1 MSNVVMFE
9 QHLKLL
15 CRLNTNCFNISFDF
29 NNFRMTKLQSKQN
42 KLTSRRAVAPVIAT
56 LLLVAIAVVGGSIV
70 FVFSQGFFSSAQISG
85 APQIESLQ
93 INGYDATDVTNLTLH
108 DGSLIDQQAIPTVFS
123 GVAND
128 GLLTGER
135 VAIYVTNQGVS
146 QAALTEV
153 RFAGSVY
160 TYNTAAALDTWD
172 ANTFLNAQEFTIIE
186 KGIALGIAEV
196 SQSPTAIIQPGQQAT
211 ILLELEQDVQFGR
224 DAQFKL
230 TTANG
235 AVFVGTVVAGQQS
248 G

>member
-1 MSNVVMFE
+1 
-9 QHLKLL
+9 
-15 CRLNTNCFNISFDF
+15 
-29 NNFRMTKLQSKQN
+29 MTKLQSKQN

-93 INGYDATDVTNLTLH
+93 INGYDATDVTNLQLH
-108 DGSLIDQQAIPTVFS
+108 DGSLIEQSATPAVFS
-123 GVAND
+123 GVANN

-135 VAIYVTNQGVS
+135 IAIYVTNQGVS

-160 TYNTAAALDTWD
+160 TYATAATLDD
-172 ANTFLNAQEFTIIE
+172 FAADTFLNAQEFAIIE
-186 KGIALGIAEV
+186 KGVALSVADV

>member
-1 MSNVVMFE
+1 
-9 QHLKLL
+9 
-15 CRLNTNCFNISFDF
+15 
-29 NNFRMTKLQSKQN
+29 MTKLQSKQN

-85 APQIESLQ
+85 APTIELLQ
-93 INGYDATDVTNLTLH
+93 INGYDATDVDNLQLH
-108 DGSLIDQQAIPTVFS
+108 DGGLIDQGALTVLS
-123 GVAND
+123 GAPND

-135 VAIYVTNQGVS
+135 VAIFVTNQDVS

-160 TYNTAAALDTWD
+160 TYATQAALETFD
-172 ANTFLNAQEFTIIE
+172 ADVVLLPNSFTILE
-186 KGIALGIAEV
+186 RGVAGAVADV
-196 SQSPTAIIQPGQQAT
+196 SQNPTAVLQPGQQAT
-211 ILLELEQDVQFGR
+211 LLLELEQDVSFGR
-224 DAQFKL
+224 DAQIKL

-235 AVFVGTVVAGQQS
+235 AVFVGTVVAGQLS

>member
-1 MSNVVMFE
+1 
-9 QHLKLL
+9 
-15 CRLNTNCFNISFDF
+15 
-29 NNFRMTKLQSKQN
+29 MTKLQSKQN

-93 INGYDATDVTNLTLH
+93 INGYDATDVTNLQLH
-108 DGSLIDQQAIPTVFS
+108 DGSLIEQSAVPAVFS

-153 RFAGSVY
+153 RFAGSIY
-160 TYNTAAALDTWD
+160 TYATAADLDD
-172 ANTFLNAQEFTIIE
+172 FAANTFLDAQEFTIIE
-186 KGIALGIAEV
+186 KGVALDVAEV
-196 SQSPTAIIQPGQQAT
+196 SQNPTAIIQPGQQAT

>member
-1 MSNVVMFE
+1 M
-9 QHLKLL
+9 
-15 CRLNTNCFNISFDF
+15 
-29 NNFRMTKLQSKQN
+29 SKQN

-93 INGYDATDVTNLTLH
+93 INGYDARDGTNLQLH
-108 DGSLIDQQAIPTVFS
+108 DGSTTDQQATPTVAD
-123 GVAND
+123 GNPND

-146 QAALTEV
+146 AASLTEV

-160 TYNTAAALDTWD
+160 TYVPGGTLDDYAADTLLTAND
-172 ANTFLNAQEFTIIE
+172 FTIVNR
-186 KGIALGIAEV
+186 GVSGALAEL
-196 SQSPTAIIQPGQQAT
+196 STSPTATLQPGQQAT

>member
-1 MSNVVMFE
+1 
-9 QHLKLL
+9 
-15 CRLNTNCFNISFDF
+15 
-29 NNFRMTKLQSKQN
+29 MTKLQSKY

-93 INGYDATDVTNLTLH
+93 ITGYDASDIDNLQLH
-108 DGSLIDQQAIPTVFS
+108 DGSLMDQQLVQTVLS
-123 GVAND
+123 GNPND

-135 VAIYVTNQGVS
+135 ITVYVVNQSVS
-146 QAALTEV
+146 AVALTEV

-160 TYNTAAALDTWD
+160 GYVPGVVALESWDTD
-172 ANTFLNAQEFTIIE
+172 VEIIQQEFHIVN
-186 KGIALGIAEV
+186 KGIALDLAEL
-196 SQSPTAIIQPGQQAT
+196 SANPTALIQPGQQAT
-211 ILLELEQDVQFGR
+211 IMLELEQDVQFGR
-224 DAQFKL
+224 DLQFKL

-235 AVFVGTVVAGQQS
+235 AVFVGTVIAGQQS